1 MSSNSDNKI
10 SEKFLDDWLAEQ
22 SFPTSVPLEMKA
34 LTYLGYLEVEM
45 DRLQKLSPKKAR
57 GAPKKAITKPML
69 RASKYLSAREG
80 LNKMGYENP
89 TKKVV
94 IEHLIQ
100 ISNILYEHKAISKE
114 DRDLFTSTSM
124 KSIQNTISKGLKEL
138 EKFSK

>member
-1 MSSNSDNKI
+1 MSSNLQDKLN
-10 SEKFLDDWLAEQ
+10 ENFLDEWLTEQ
-22 SFPTSVPLEMKA
+22 NFPTNVPSQMKV
-34 LTYLGYLEVEM
+34 LTYLGYRGTNGFE
-45 DRLQKLSPKKAR
+45 KLSRKKAR